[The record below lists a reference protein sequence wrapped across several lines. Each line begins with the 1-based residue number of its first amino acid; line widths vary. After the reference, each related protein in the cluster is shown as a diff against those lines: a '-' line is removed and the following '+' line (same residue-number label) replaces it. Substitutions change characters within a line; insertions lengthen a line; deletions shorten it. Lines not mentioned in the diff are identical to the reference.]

1 MVWIHD
7 ETTGLA
13 TQAVPVDSIGEDTD
27 VRLASQISDAHTT
40 RSRLRAFIR
49 DIPELAEPMERI
61 SAALERADAF
71 DIRRE
76 EAVAALRS
84 AERERDAAERVAIAK
99 GQDPAAAAKSAA
111 RKVDEAKR
119 AVEDAE
125 RHYRWAVAEVTR
137 TAAAAQGR
145 LKELLKQN
153 ARKLLV
159 SRLVEFERL
168 RREALDAVRDARKKL
183 ALVGGYFYEVRGMAA
198 IDPDE
203 ELSQLVLS
211 SRFDIHS
218 RKLNSNRM
226 TYQAALDEMSSF
238 ASHRLVYKD
247 SGLYDGMPSPL
258 GEKFGKAVKA
268 AREELGEEL
277 GEDE

>member
-13 TQAVPVDSIGEDTD
+13 TQVVPVDNVGYDTAA
-27 VRLASQISDAHTT
+27 RLASEISDAQAT
-40 RSRLRAFIR
+40 RSRLLAFIR
-49 DIPELAEPMERI
+49 DLPELAEPMERI
-61 SAALERADAF
+61 SAALERADEF

-76 EAVAALRS
+76 DAVAALRA

-99 GQDPAAAAKSAA
+99 GKDPVAAAKSAA
-111 RKVDEAKR
+111 REVDEAKK

-125 RHYRWAVAEVTR
+125 RHYQFAVAEVTR
-137 TAAAAQGR
+137 AAAAAQGR

-159 SRLVEFERL
+159 GRLAEFERL
-168 RREALDAVRDARKKL
+168 RKEALDAVRDARKKL
-183 ALVGGYFYEVRGMAA
+183 TLVGNYFYEVKGTAA

-226 TYQAALDEMSSF
+226 TYQAALQELDSF
-238 ASHRLVYKD
+238 GHRLAFYD
-247 SGLYDGMPSPL
+247 QGPYDGMPSPL
-258 GEKFGKAVKA
+258 GKKFGQAVEA
-268 AREELGEEL
+268 ARKELGEN
-277 GEDE
+277 D

>member
-1 MVWIHD
+1 MAWIYD
-7 ETTGLA
+7 EATGLA
-13 TQAVPVDSIGEDTD
+13 TQAVPVDSVGEDT
-27 VRLASQISDAHTT
+27 VARLASAIHDAHTV

-49 DIPELAEPMERI
+49 DLPELAEPMERI
-61 SAALERADAF
+61 SAALERADEY
-71 DIRRE
+71 DIRRDD
-76 EAVAALRS
+76 AVAALRA

-111 RKVDEAKR
+111 RKVDEAKK

-125 RHYRWAVAEVTR
+125 RHYQFAVAEVTR
-137 TAAAAQGR
+137 VAAAAQGR

-183 ALVGGYFYEVRGMAA
+183 ALVGGYFYEVKGMAA

-203 ELSQLVLS
+203 ELSRLVLTS
-211 SRFDIHS
+211 KFDVHS
-218 RKLNSNRM
+218 RKINSNRM
-226 TYQAALDEMSSF
+226 TFEAALQEMDTF
-238 ASHRLVYKD
+238 ASHRLVYRD

-258 GEKFGKAVKA
+258 GEQFGRAVEA
-268 AREELGEEL
+268 ARREL
-277 GEDE
+277 DENE

>member
-1 MVWIHD
+1 MAWIHD

-13 TQAVPVDSIGEDTD
+13 TQAVPVDLVGYDTAA
-27 VRLASQISDAHTT
+27 RLASEIGDAHTV

-49 DIPELAEPMERI
+49 DIPELTEPMEQI
-61 SAALERADAF
+61 SAALDRADEF

-76 EAVAALRS
+76 EAVAALRA

-99 GQDPAAAAKSAA
+99 GKDPVAAAKSAA
-111 RKVDEAKR
+111 REVDEAKK

-125 RHYRWAVAEVTR
+125 RHYQFAVAEVTR
-137 TAAAAQGR
+137 AAAAAQGR
-145 LKELLKQN
+145 LQQLLKQN

-159 SRLVEFERL
+159 SRLAEFERL
-168 RREALDAVRDARKKL
+168 RKEALDAVRDARKKL
-183 ALVGGYFYEVRGMAA
+183 ALVGGYFYEVKGMAA

-226 TYQAALDEMSSF
+226 TYQAALQELDSF
-238 ASHRLVYKD
+238 GHRLAYYD
-247 SGLYDGMPSPL
+247 QGPYDGMPSPL
-258 GEKFGKAVKA
+258 GRQFGQAVEA
-268 AREELGEEL
+268 ARKELGEN
-277 GEDE
+277 D